1 MYTITA
7 NDTLSLSIPERI
19 QLVQDIWDT
28 IIGDAS
34 IDRSIEIDTKLIDER
49 LEAHRQNPD
58 AGSSWED
65 AYNRINKFCLIL

>member
-28 IIGDAS
+28 IIGEDN
-34 IDRSIEIDTKLIDER
+34 IDRSIQVDTKLIDER
-49 LEAHRQNPD
+49 LEAHRQNPN
-58 AGSSWED
+58 AGSSWEEV
-65 AYNRINKFCLIL
+65 YNRITSQHEL